1 MHLRVSEGRDA
12 LVVADFAK
20 RRHPVCTLS
29 IKWRI
34 ELPPPGAEARAP
46 AARPGTPVTPV
57 PESCV
62 PDPNFFDLEDGLD

>member
-1 MHLRVSEGRDA
+1 MAPALGANLR
-12 LVVADFAK
+12 L
-20 RRHPVCTLS
+20 
-29 IKWRI
+29 